1 MRHPRAYLREHR
13 ACLGLYAVTDNA
25 WLRGRTL
32 ESCCVDAVRGGATF
46 LQLRDK
52 TASSAE
58 IAEEY
63 RRIAAALRCAFP
75 DAQVPFVVNDDVEA
89 ALASDADGVHVGQG
103 DMACAQARAALGPDK
118 IVGVSVQTCAQA
130 RAAQEAGADYLG
142 VGALIPTPTKPDAAV
157 VSRDELA
164 RICEAVSIPVIGI
177 GGLNVDTMPCLEAT
191 GVFGAAVVSA
201 VFAAPDIERAAA
213 ALKKEIERVL

>member
-75 DAQVPFVVNDDVEA
+75 DAQVPFVVNDD
-89 ALASDADGVHVGQG
+89 
-103 DMACAQARAALGPDK
+103 MACAQARAALGPDK

-157 VSRDELA
+157 VSRDELV